1 MLAVCEGGN
10 DAAAVLVVALV
21 IGAWALVAALVVR
34 AARDQ
39 RERLVLIAV
48 ILASGLTGPAI
59 LFGLLN
65 GLDGDNDQLPEIIA
79 TLLLPGLIAA
89 GVAVG
94 MRAAHAAR
102 AFFLA
107 FWGAIFLVG
116 AYLVLVISL
125 LAIGTACLS

>member
-10 DAAAVLVVALV
+10 DAAALLVVALV
-21 IGAWALVAALVVR
+21 IGAWALVAALVIR
-34 AARDQ
+34 AARDH

-48 ILASGLTGPAI
+48 TLASGLTGPVI
-59 LFGLLN
+59 LFMLLN
-65 GLDGDNDQLPEIIA
+65 GLDGDNDQLPKIII

-89 GVAVG
+89 TVAVG
-94 MRAAHAAR
+94 MRAAHPAR

-107 FWGAIFLVG
+107 LWGAVFLVG